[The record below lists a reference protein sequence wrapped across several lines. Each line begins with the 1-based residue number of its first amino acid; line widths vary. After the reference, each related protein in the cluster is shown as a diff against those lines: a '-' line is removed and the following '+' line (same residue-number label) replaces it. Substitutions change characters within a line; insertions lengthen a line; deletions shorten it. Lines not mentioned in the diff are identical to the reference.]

1 MKIIV
6 DLTIGNSILFL
17 AGGEIKAQAQINQ
30 HPYRKYN
37 PLKSM
42 HTRTEIWSKTN
53 NKKDSKKNKQ

>member
-42 HTRTEIWSKTN
+42 HTRTEIE
-53 NKKDSKKNKQ
+53 KDKHQRLLISVHIS